1 MTIEQLVARWESVRD
16 TFYDGRNDL
25 DRAEIFAA
33 QLLVWIG
40 IAPERLIAFEELVGD
55 DMTSWLLDLVS
66 SLVGANR
73 VDEAIKW
80 CGSLAPLGN
89 AEMFLG
95 DQVTIL
101 SEAGR
106 NEEAITA
113 AEALLKR
120 FPDHAWCHV
129 FAADAFR
136 RAGDDPRAEGAYL
149 RALELDP
156 TDQFTVEGV
165 LERLV
170 PWLNRLGRLDEA
182 RRIASRARS
191 RLG

>member
-1 MTIEQLVARWESVRD
+1 VTTDELVARWEPVRD

-40 IAPERLIAFEELVGD
+40 IEPERLIAFEELVGY

-66 SLVGANR
+66 SLAAANR
-73 VDEAIKW
+73 VDEASKW
-80 CGSLAPLGN
+80 CNCFAPLGN
-89 AEMFLG
+89 AEAFLG

-106 NEEAITA
+106 HEEAIA
-113 AEALLKR
+113 AADALLDR
-120 FPDHAWCHV
+120 FPGHAWCHV

-136 RAGDDPRAEGAYL
+136 EVGDEARAEAAYL
-149 RALELDP
+149 RALELDA
-156 TDQFTVEGV
+156 TDQHTVEGV
-165 LERLV
+165 LERLA
-170 PWLNRLGRLDEA
+170 PWFERLGRTGEA
-182 RRIASRARS
+182 RRIAAHARS
-191 RLG
+191 RLK